1 VRQLIEQELIG
12 HLTSQ
17 RQALVERMAAVLI
30 ETAGAPLDLAR
41 RAASEGVDEV
51 QHLLV
56 NHAEAIG

>member
-1 VRQLIEQELIG
+1 VRHLIEQELIS

-30 ETAGAPLDLAR
+30 ETAGAPQELAR
-41 RAASEGVDEV
+41 QVASEGVDEV